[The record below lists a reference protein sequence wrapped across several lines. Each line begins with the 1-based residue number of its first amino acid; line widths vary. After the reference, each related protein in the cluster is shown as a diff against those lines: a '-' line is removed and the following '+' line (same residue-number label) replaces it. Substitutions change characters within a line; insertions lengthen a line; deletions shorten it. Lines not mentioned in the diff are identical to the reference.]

1 MYEKMLGATPFEES
15 LIEALIRYGGFS
27 RVVAEKI
34 VSKEGSLEEKTLHFS
49 KIVKQIKE
57 GVIDVKELEEFRASE
72 IQSLTQDN
80 TTLKKKKRLR
90 KSQIEQKQFDRP
102 E

>member
-49 KIVKQIKE
+49 KIVK
-57 GVIDVKELEEFRASE
+57 
-72 IQSLTQDN
+72 
-80 TTLKKKKRLR
+80 
-90 KSQIEQKQFDRP
+90 
-102 E
+102 